1 MCLFVIVLNCCCMC
15 VGGRVFTDYAVVF
28 LLLDQ
33 GPDYLLILEEWRG
46 WQIRCCQQLSVSP
59 KMKGVLGSRAG
70 ARAAVSAAVNSEVQ
84 GKHLALPVFQ
94 RRQLPMWK
102 MCKSQ
107 RIKRWKGAVRI
118 IIMLDS
124 SIWTR
129 IWGHS
134 YLFCLFPWA
143 HPNYLSFSY
152 THLCQTEL
160 PHICC
165 KTTHGISVYRTV
177 LKLVCFMGKD
187 TRAESK
193 WSRLQSWC
201 CDRLAMGP

>member
-28 LLLDQ
+28 LVLDQ

-70 ARAAVSAAVNSEVQ
+70 ARAAVSAAVYSGVQ
-84 GKHLALPVFQ
+84 GMHLELPVFQ
-94 RRQLPMWK
+94 RSQLPMWK
-102 MCKSQ
+102 MCKSR

-118 IIMLDS
+118 IIVLDS

-129 IWGHS
+129 IRGS
-134 YLFCLFPWA
+134 LLFILPVSLGTSKLLEFQLHAFMPDGTA
-143 HPNYLSFSY
+143 
-152 THLCQTEL
+152 THLL
-160 PHICC
+160 
-165 KTTHGISVYRTV
+165 
-177 LKLVCFMGKD
+177 
-187 TRAESK
+187 
-193 WSRLQSWC
+193 
-201 CDRLAMGP
+201 